1 MSTDL
6 LVFLAAA
13 VVCVPVFKRLGLGSI
28 LGYLAAGA
36 LIGPAV
42 LGLIHSSA
50 SIDLLAEMGVVLM
63 LFCIGLELDVKHL
76 WGMRRAVFGGGAL
89 QLLSVGVACGLG
101 LLAFSLPLEGALVAG
116 LALALSS
123 TAIAVQT
130 MDDRALAKTPMGRT
144 SFAILLFQDMA
155 AIPILA
161 LVPVLAEGGAPSDT
175 PGWLSAAKAL
185 GALAVVIVVGR
196 YLSRPLLRPIA
207 ATGVREIFTAF
218 ALLLV
223 LGVGELMHLAGLSM
237 ALGAFLAGV
246 LLASSEY
253 RHALESDLA
262 PFKGLLLGLFFMAAG
277 MQIDL
282 SLCVTRPLDVVGVLL
297 GFIVIKLVVL
307 RLVAPMLKIDPRQQ
321 WLFAALI
328 GQGSEFA
335 FVVFLAA
342 GQSGLLADG
351 WDKVLTLAVAL
362 SMATTPVL
370 LLLHDRLALRR
381 AARDR
386 RAFDTI
392 DDEGADVLIAGFGR
406 VGQIVGRYL
415 FASGI
420 KATVLDHDPEQIDFL
435 RRFDFRIFYGDA
447 TRLDLLE
454 QAGAG
459 RAKVLVVAIDDV
471 DASVALAAEV
481 RRTFPQLHVI
491 ARARNVQHVA
501 ALRALGVTLIE
512 RETFEA
518 SLRMGRRALELLG
531 CPPYEARERADK
543 FRDANV
549 ETLERLLAVWH
560 DLASRIQ
567 VARAAREQLEQQFE
581 TDRARLRQQGLTGWH
596 AEPPRPRQ
604 DEEIA

>member
-1 MSTDL
+1 MTVDL
-6 LVFLAAA
+6 LVFLGAA
-13 VVCVPVFKRLGLGSI
+13 VVCVPIFKRLGLGSI

-42 LGLIHSSA
+42 LGLIKSGG
-50 SIDLLAEMGVVLM
+50 SITLFAELGVVLM
-63 LFCIGLELDVKHL
+63 LFAIGLELDVKHL

-89 QLLSVGVACGLG
+89 QLVSVGAVCGLG
-101 LLAFSLPLEGALVAG
+101 LLALGLPPEGALVSG

-130 MDDRALAKTPMGRT
+130 MADRALTKTALGGT
-144 SFAILLFQDMA
+144 SFAILLFQDIA

-161 LVPVLAEGGAPSDT
+161 LVPVLADSGTPSDT
-175 PGWLSAAKAL
+175 PGWLSALKAV
-185 GALAVVIVVGR
+185 GALALVIVVGR

-253 RHALESDLA
+253 RHALESDLE
-262 PFKGLLLGLFFMAAG
+262 PFKGLLLGLFFMAVG
-277 MQIDL
+277 MQVDF
-282 SLCVTRPLDVVGVLL
+282 SLFASRPLDVLVVFVGFV
-297 GFIVIKLVVL
+297 VSKLVVL
-307 RLVAPMLKIDPRQQ
+307 RLVAPMLEVDRRQS

-342 GQSGLLADG
+342 GQSGLLSDG
-351 WDKVLTLAVAL
+351 WDRILTLAVAL
-362 SMATTPVL
+362 SMATTPLL
-370 LLLHDRLALRR
+370 LLLHDRLA
-381 AARDR
+381 ARHAERDK

-392 DDEGADVLIAGFGR
+392 EDEGADVLIAGFGR

-435 RRFDFRIFYGDA
+435 RRFGFRVFYGDA

-454 QAGAG
+454 HAGAG

-471 DASVALAAEV
+471 EASIALAAEV
-481 RRTFPQLHVI
+481 RRTFPHLHII
-491 ARARNVQHVA
+491 ARARNVGHVA
-501 ALRALGVTLIE
+501 SLRALGVTLIE
-512 RETFEA
+512 RETFES

-531 CPPYEARERADK
+531 CPPYEARERADH
-543 FRDANV
+543 FRASNV
-549 ETLERLLAVWH
+549 ATLEKLLSVWH
-560 DLASRIQ
+560 DEQTRIQ
-567 VARAAREQLEQQFE
+567 VARQAREQLEQQFE
-581 TDRARLRQQGLTGWH
+581 TDRARLQRQGLTGWH
-596 AEPPRPRQ
+596 AEAVKEREGDAPS
-604 DEEIA
+604 